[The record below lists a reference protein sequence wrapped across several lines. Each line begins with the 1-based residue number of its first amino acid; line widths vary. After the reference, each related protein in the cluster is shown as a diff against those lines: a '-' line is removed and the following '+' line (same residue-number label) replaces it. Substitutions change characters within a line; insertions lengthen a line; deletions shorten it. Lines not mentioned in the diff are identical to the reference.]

1 MTTVE
6 LKLSLPDQL
15 AAEAEAAGLLTP
27 ETVEALLKLA
37 LRAQRTKAFFDAAD
51 AFAAAKL
58 PRMSMQEIQ
67 AEIDAVR
74 QAALGNAAGR

>member
-6 LKLSLPDQL
+6 LKLSLPDEL
-15 AAEAEAAGLLTP
+15 AAEAQAAGLLTP
-27 ETVEALLKLA
+27 ETVEALLKVA

-51 AFAAAKL
+51 TFAAAAL
-58 PRMSMQEIQ
+58 PPMSMREIQ

-74 QAALGNAAGR
+74 LAALGNAAGR

>member
-15 AAEAEAAGLLTP
+15 ASEAQAAGLLTP
-27 ETVEALLKLA
+27 ETVEALLKVA
-37 LRAQRTKAFFDAAD
+37 LRAQRAKTFFDAAD
-51 AFAAAKL
+51 IFAAAKL
-58 PRMSMQEIQ
+58 PPMSMQDIQ

-74 QAALGNAAGR
+74 RAALGNAAGR